1 MRVAINFNHPNEPGQ
16 DSQCAYNRTGILCGA
31 CSRNLSL
38 SLGSSTCLRCED
50 YWPAVFVAVI
60 FIAMLSGIF
69 LVTFILVLNIT
80 VSVGLIN
87 SFIFYANV
95 VCSSQTLFFP
105 SSQSSFP
112 SVFVAWLNLDIGVDA
127 CFIKGLDTYTRTWI
141 QLAFPVYIISLLIVI
156 IIVSEYSPRFTR
168 LIGRKNPVATL
179 ATLILLSYA
188 KLLSTTITI
197 LSYAVL
203 HYPDGSA
210 VTVWLS
216 DGNVKYFQGKHA
228 VLCIAA
234 LLIIL
239 LGVPYTLLL
248 FFWQW
253 LVRVH
258 KWRVFKWTRNTKLN
272 AFVTTY
278 HAPYNSRH
286 RYWTGLLLFVRVA
299 MHITASVSSVFS
311 SPESVLLITILLIG
325 GLLFLKGL
333 LGIKVYKKFIVDAVE
348 TVLYFNLL
356 AFAALSMY
364 DQKSNIL
371 KQTAVSYVSVV
382 ITFILLA
389 GSIVYHVFLLIK
401 RKKSNNI
408 IHLNTLEDQ
417 NAKFPSQ
424 NESTKSEITQSV
436 VEIPK
441 PMI

>member
-1 MRVAINFNHPNEPGQ
+1 MYYNDEFQAPGYVIHSHCPLDYCLPPAMRVVINFNHPNELGQ

-31 CSRNLSL
+31 CSGNLSL
-38 SLGSSTCLRCED
+38 SLGSSTSLWCED

-87 SFIFYANV
+87 SFIFYAIV

-127 CFIKGLDTYTRTWI
+127 CFIKRLDTYTRTWI

-203 HYPDGSA
+203 HYPNGSA

-216 DGNVKYFQGKHA
+216 DGNVKYFQGKHMQSF
-228 VLCIAA
+228 A
-234 LLIIL
+234 LL
-239 LGVPYTLLL
+239 PC
-248 FFWQW
+248 
-253 LVRVH
+253 
-258 KWRVFKWTRNTKLN
+258 
-272 AFVTTY
+272 
-278 HAPYNSRH
+278 
-286 RYWTGLLLFVRVA
+286 
-299 MHITASVSSVFS
+299 SSFYLEFPTHFFS
-311 SPESVLLITILLIG
+311 SSGSGWFVFTSGEYSSGQGTQ
-325 GLLFLKGL
+325 
-333 LGIKVYKKFIVDAVE
+333 
-348 TVLYFNLL
+348 NSM
-356 AFAALSMY
+356 LSS
-364 DQKSNIL
+364 QPTRGTNI
-371 KQTAVSYVSVV
+371 SYTS
-382 ITFILLA
+382 
-389 GSIVYHVFLLIK
+389 
-401 RKKSNNI
+401 
-408 IHLNTLEDQ
+408 
-417 NAKFPSQ
+417 
-424 NESTKSEITQSV
+424 
-436 VEIPK
+436 
-441 PMI
+441 